1 MCWQSSMRWLR
12 SSLNQ
17 RAPTNLKQSQSQSQN
32 QRQKRPQVPQ
42 ITGGFLNVNK
52 DPGMTSM
59 DVLRNIKRI
68 TGQKKVGHGGT
79 LDPDATGVL
88 PVAIGKA
95 TRFLELVL
103 SGRKTYVIMVN
114 LGSATNTYD
123 ASGEVTDCSDASG
136 VTREMIETALDSF
149 RGDIEQV
156 PPMFSALKR
165 DGVPLYKLAR
175 QGIEVERE
183 ARPVTVYRL
192 SIASWDHPE
201 FRLEIDCSS
210 GFYARSLAHDVG
222 KAVGT
227 HAHLTTLVR
236 TKASG
241 FEIGPA
247 VSLADLEELASEDRW
262 QDAIL
267 PIDVVLPDLPSV
279 AMNPLTVDQ
288 IRNGQSVRASLKEID
303 ATKVVEG
310 DLVRVYDSEGM
321 FIATAQY
328 DPTGPWWKPDKVISP
343 A

>member
-1 MCWQSSMRWLR
+1 MYWLSSIRLPR
-12 SSLNQ
+12 SCLKQ
-17 RAPTNLKQSQSQSQN
+17 RALTNLKQSQ
-32 QRQKRPQVPQ
+32 RPPRPQVTQ
-42 ITGGFLNVNK
+42 INGGFLNVSK
-52 DPGMTSM
+52 TPGMTSM
-59 DVLRNIKRI
+59 DVLRQIKRI

-103 SGRKTYVIMVN
+103 SGGKTYVIMVK

-123 ASGEVTDCSDASG
+123 ASGEITESSDASG
-136 VTREMIETALDSF
+136 VTREMVGDALDNF
-149 RGDIEQV
+149 RGDIKQI

-183 ARPVTVYRL
+183 ARSVTVHRL
-192 SIASWDHPE
+192 SIASWDHPA
-201 FRLEIDCSS
+201 FGLEIECSS

-222 KAVGT
+222 AAVGT

-241 FEIGPA
+241 FEIDSA
-247 VSLADLEELASEDRW
+247 VSLDDLESLASEERW

-267 PIDVVLPDLPSV
+267 PIDVVLSEFPSV
-279 AMNPLTVDQ
+279 NMNPLTEDQ
-288 IRNGQSVRASLKEID
+288 IRNGQSVRATSREVD
-303 ATKVVEG
+303 TTNVQEG
-310 DLVRVYDSEGM
+310 DLVRVYDSDGA

-328 DPTGPWWKPDKVISP
+328 DPTGPWWKPDKVISS

>member
-1 MCWQSSMRWLR
+1 M
-12 SSLNQ
+12 
-17 RAPTNLKQSQSQSQN
+17 KQSQIP
-32 QRQKRPQVPQ
+32 RGPQVTQ
-42 ITGGFLNVNK
+42 ITGGFLNVSK
-52 DPGMTSM
+52 TPDMTSM
-59 DVLRNIKRI
+59 DVVRQIKRI

-103 SGRKTYVIMVN
+103 SGDKTYVIMVK

-123 ASGEVTDCSDASG
+123 ASGEITESSDASG
-136 VTREMIETALDSF
+136 VTREMVGDALDNF
-149 RGDIEQV
+149 RGDIKQI

-183 ARPVTVYRL
+183 ARPVTVHRL
-192 SIASWDHPE
+192 SIASWDHPA
-201 FRLEIDCSS
+201 FGLEIECSS

-222 KAVGT
+222 AVVGT

-236 TKASG
+236 TNASS
-241 FEIGPA
+241 FEINSA
-247 VSLADLEELASEDRW
+247 VSLDDLESLANEERW

-267 PIDVVLPDLPSV
+267 PIDVVLSELPSIN
-279 AMNPLTVDQ
+279 MNPLTEDQ
-288 IRNGQSVRASLKEID
+288 IRNGQSVRATSREVD
-303 ATKVVEG
+303 TTNVEEG
-310 DLVRVYDSEGM
+310 DLVRVYDSGGA

>member
-1 MCWQSSMRWLR
+1 MYWLSSIRLPKSCLKER
-12 SSLNQ
+12 EL
-17 RAPTNLKQSQSQSQN
+17 TNLKQSQIP
-32 QRQKRPQVPQ
+32 RGPQVTQ
-42 ITGGFLNVNK
+42 ITGGFLIVSK
-52 DPGMTSM
+52 TPDMTSM
-59 DVLRNIKRI
+59 DVVRQIKRI

-103 SGRKTYVIMVN
+103 SGDKTYVIMVK

-123 ASGEVTDCSDASG
+123 ASGEITESSDASG
-136 VTREMIETALDSF
+136 VTREMVGDALDNF
-149 RGDIEQV
+149 RGDIKQI

-165 DGVPLYKLAR
+165 DGVPRYKLAR

-183 ARPVTVYRL
+183 ARPVTVHRL
-192 SIASWDHPE
+192 SIASWDHPA
-201 FRLEIDCSS
+201 FGLEIECSS

-222 KAVGT
+222 AVVGT

-236 TKASG
+236 TKASS
-241 FEIGPA
+241 FEINSA
-247 VSLADLEELASEDRW
+247 VSLDDLESLANEERW

-267 PIDVVLPDLPSV
+267 PIDVVLSELPSIN
-279 AMNPLTVDQ
+279 MNPLTEDQ
-288 IRNGQSVRASLKEID
+288 IRNGQSVRATSREVD
-303 ATKVVEG
+303 TTNVQEG
-310 DLVRVYDSEGM
+310 DLVRVYDSGGA

-343 A
+343 T

>member
-1 MCWQSSMRWLR
+1 
-12 SSLNQ
+12 
-17 RAPTNLKQSQSQSQN
+17 
-32 QRQKRPQVPQ
+32 
-42 ITGGFLNVNK
+42 
-52 DPGMTSM
+52 M
-59 DVLRNIKRI
+59 DVLRQIKRI

-103 SGRKTYVIMVN
+103 SGRKTYVIMVK
-114 LGSATNTYD
+114 LGNATNTYD
-123 ASGEVTDCSDASG
+123 ASGEITDSSDASG
-136 VTREMIETALDSF
+136 VTREMIENALDSF
-149 RGDIEQV
+149 RGDIKQV

-165 DGVPLYKLAR
+165 EGVPLYKLAR

-192 SIASWDHPE
+192 SVVSWNHPE
-201 FRLEIDCSS
+201 FGLEIDCSS

-222 KAVGT
+222 VAVRT

-241 FEIGPA
+241 FEIEPA
-247 VSLADLEELASEDRW
+247 VSLDDLESLANEDRW
-262 QDAIL
+262 EDAIL
-267 PIDVVLPDLPSV
+267 PIDAVLSDLPRV
-279 AMNPLTVDQ
+279 AMNPLTEDQ
-288 IRNGQSVRASLKEID
+288 IRNGQSVRATSKE
-303 ATKVVEG
+303 VVDMNVQEG
-310 DLVRVYDSEGM
+310 DLVRVYDSEGA

-328 DPTGPWWKPDKVISP
+328 DSAGPWWKPDKVISP

>member
-1 MCWQSSMRWLR
+1 
-12 SSLNQ
+12 
-17 RAPTNLKQSQSQSQN
+17 
-32 QRQKRPQVPQ
+32 
-42 ITGGFLNVNK
+42 
-52 DPGMTSM
+52 M
-59 DVLRNIKRI
+59 DVLRQIKRI

-103 SGRKTYVIMVN
+103 TGRKTYVITVK
-114 LGSATNTYD
+114 LGFATNTYD
-123 ASGEVTDCSDASG
+123 ASGEMTETSDASG
-136 VTREMIETALDSF
+136 VTRESVEAALDAF
-149 RGDIEQV
+149 RGDIKQV

-192 SIASWDHPE
+192 EIASWEHPD
-201 FRLEIDCSS
+201 FGLEIDCSS
-210 GFYARSLAHDVG
+210 GFYARSLAHDLG
-222 KAVGT
+222 AAVGT

-247 VSLADLEELASEDRW
+247 VTLEDLETLSTEDRW

-267 PIDVVLPDLPSV
+267 PIDAVLANLPSV
-279 AMNPLTVDQ
+279 AMNPLTEDQ
-288 IRNGQSVRASLKEID
+288 IRNGQSVRATSKEVD
-303 ATKVVEG
+303 GTGVHEG
-310 DLVRVYDSEGM
+310 DLVRVYDSEGS

-343 A
+343 V

>member
-1 MCWQSSMRWLR
+1 M
-12 SSLNQ
+12 
-17 RAPTNLKQSQSQSQN
+17 KQSQIPRGSQ
-32 QRQKRPQVPQ
+32 VTQ
-42 ITGGFLNVNK
+42 ITGGFLNVSK
-52 DPGMTSM
+52 TPDMTSM
-59 DVLRNIKRI
+59 DVVRQIKRI

-103 SGRKTYVIMVN
+103 SGDKTYVIMVK

-123 ASGEVTDCSDASG
+123 ASGEITESSDASG
-136 VTREMIETALDSF
+136 VTREMVGDALDNF
-149 RGDIEQV
+149 RGDIKQI

-183 ARPVTVYRL
+183 ARPVTVHRL
-192 SIASWDHPE
+192 SIASWDHPA
-201 FRLEIDCSS
+201 FGLEIECSS

-222 KAVGT
+222 AVVGT

-236 TKASG
+236 TKASS
-241 FEIGPA
+241 FEINSA
-247 VSLADLEELASEDRW
+247 VSLDDLESLANEERW
-262 QDAIL
+262 QDVIL
-267 PIDVVLPDLPSV
+267 PIDVVLSELPSIN
-279 AMNPLTVDQ
+279 MNPLTEDQ
-288 IRNGQSVRASLKEID
+288 IRNGQSVRATSREVD
-303 ATKVVEG
+303 TTNVEEG
-310 DLVRVYDSEGM
+310 DLVRVYDSGGA

>member
-1 MCWQSSMRWLR
+1 M
-12 SSLNQ
+12 
-17 RAPTNLKQSQSQSQN
+17 KQSQIP
-32 QRQKRPQVPQ
+32 RGPQVTQ
-42 ITGGFLNVNK
+42 ITGGFLNVSK
-52 DPGMTSM
+52 TPDMTSM
-59 DVLRNIKRI
+59 DVVRQIKRI

-103 SGRKTYVIMVN
+103 SGDKTYVIMVK

-123 ASGEVTDCSDASG
+123 ASGEITESSDASG
-136 VTREMIETALDSF
+136 VTREMVGDALDNF
-149 RGDIEQV
+149 RGDIKQI

-183 ARPVTVYRL
+183 ARPVTVHRL
-192 SIASWDHPE
+192 SIASWDHPA
-201 FRLEIDCSS
+201 FGLEIECSS

-222 KAVGT
+222 AVVGT

-236 TKASG
+236 TKASS
-241 FEIGPA
+241 FEIDSA
-247 VSLADLEELASEDRW
+247 VSLDDLESLANEERW

-267 PIDVVLPDLPSV
+267 PIDVVLSELPSIN
-279 AMNPLTVDQ
+279 MNPLTEDQ
-288 IRNGQSVRASLKEID
+288 IRNGQSVRATSREVD
-303 ATKVVEG
+303 TTNVEEG
-310 DLVRVYDSEGM
+310 DLVRVYDSGGA